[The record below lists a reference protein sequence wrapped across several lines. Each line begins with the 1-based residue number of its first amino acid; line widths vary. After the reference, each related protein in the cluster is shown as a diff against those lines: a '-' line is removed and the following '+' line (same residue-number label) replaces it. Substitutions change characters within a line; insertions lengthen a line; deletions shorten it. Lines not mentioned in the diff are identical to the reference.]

1 MCSPCRGWFSE
12 YHLYERDLRRLIGSR
27 KRAWKYACRRAGV
40 AYCWHDLRRNLV
52 SRLAE
57 NPAVSEETIRALA
70 GHVRKQMLQLYSHI
84 RMHAKEAVIL
94 GLEGAEIEDSVR
106 EDAGERAQNWAQ
118 SLIDRSRRVE
128 KALNLLVRPLS
139 SDG

>member
-70 GHVRKQMLQLYSHI
+70 GHVRKQMLQLYSHSYTVTYGCTPKKPSFWVSKVLKSKI
-84 RMHAKEAVIL
+84 RYARMLARGHKI
-94 GLEGAEIEDSVR
+94 GHNR
-106 EDAGERAQNWAQ
+106 
-118 SLIDRSRRVE
+118 
-128 KALNLLVRPLS
+128 
-139 SDG
+139 

>member
-1 MCSPCRGWFSE
+1 
-12 YHLYERDLRRLIGSR
+12 
-27 KRAWKYACRRAGV
+27 
-40 AYCWHDLRRNLV
+40 
-52 SRLAE
+52 
-57 NPAVSEETIRALA
+57 
-70 GHVRKQMLQLYSHI
+70 
-84 RMHAKEAVIL
+84 MHAKEAVIL